1 MKDSENYIDYNKKT
15 TEVEEEERAHPN
27 LDRWD
32 PAFFSPIVL
41 ASL

>member
-15 TEVEEEERAHPN
+15 TEEEEEERDHPN

-32 PAFFSPIVL
+32 LACFSPIVL